1 MVSIE
6 ELSKLSGQSDCSY
19 VYGSR
24 FAARPLP
31 SHQLPDG
38 GTPKDVAYQLIKDD
52 LTLDG
57 QPILKSV
64 SISQVF
70 KS

>member
-1 MVSIE
+1 MGSIE
-6 ELSKLSGQSDCSY
+6 ELCKLSGQSDCSY

-38 GTPKDVAYQLIKDD
+38 GMPKDVAYQLIKDD